1 MKILHVITSLWTGGA
16 EKLMVDLLPR
26 FRDRG
31 IEVDLLTFNGDRTA
45 FRQDLEANGIKVYDF
60 GTKGSMYSPIKLVK
74 LIPFLRRYDI
84 IHTHNTAP
92 QLFAAIGSLFGG
104 GQLITTEHASSNRR
118 RNIQLFKVLDRW
130 MFSRYKK
137 VICISDIAK
146 TNLLMHIGHSRAD
159 IVTINNGID
168 VMKYCNALSGKTLSQ
183 FAPASKKI
191 VMVAGFRWEKDQDTL
206 IKALQYLPDDFHLFL
221 VGDGERRSVLE
232 QLITSMHLDGRVHLL
247 GVRCDIPNLLHE
259 ADYVV
264 MSSHFEGL
272 SLSSVEGMSVGK
284 PFLASNV
291 DGLREVVAGAG
302 VLFTH
307 GDAEGLA
314 REIMKLDS
322 NPNLYREVAARCFDR
337 AQQFDISKMVE
348 GYINIYKKQ

>member
-1 MKILHVITSLWTGGA
+1 
-16 EKLMVDLLPR
+16 MVDLLPR

-104 GQLITTEHASSNRR
+104 GQLITTEHNTSNRR
-118 RNIQLFKVLDRW
+118 RGSRILKIIDRW
-130 MFSRYKK
+130 MYSRYSHI
-137 VICISDIAK
+137 ICISGKAEENLRNHLGSIS
-146 TNLLMHIGHSRAD
+146 TNIT
-159 IVTINNGID
+159 TINNGVDIL
-168 VMKYCNALSGKTLSQ
+168 KFLHAKSSEQLENL
-183 FAPASKKI
+183 APQSKKI
-191 VMVAGFRWEKDQDTL
+191 VMVAAFRSQKDQDTL
-206 IKALQYLPDDFHLFL
+206 IQSMQFLPEKFHLFL
-221 VGDGERRSVLE
+221 VGDGERHNELALLTGKLNLNER
-232 QLITSMHLDGRVHLL
+232 IYFL
-247 GVRCDIPNLLHE
+247 GVRNDIPNILHE

-264 MSSHFEGL
+264 MSSHYEGL

-284 PFLASNV
+284 PFIASDV